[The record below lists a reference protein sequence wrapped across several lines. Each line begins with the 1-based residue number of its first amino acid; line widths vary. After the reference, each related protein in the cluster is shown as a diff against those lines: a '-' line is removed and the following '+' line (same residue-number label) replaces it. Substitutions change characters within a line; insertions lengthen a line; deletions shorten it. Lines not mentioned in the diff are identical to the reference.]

1 MQLIGITA
9 LMIACKSEEILFPD
23 IEDYVYICD
32 NAYKS
37 GIIALIFFANSET
50 SRMSFNRTLI

>member
-37 GIIALIFFANSET
+37 GT
-50 SRMSFNRTLI
+50 MSLKGCMLFLRIHKILE

>member
-37 GIIALIFFANSET
+37 GIIALKCFSEF
-50 SRMSFNRTLI
+50 SDHQNEF